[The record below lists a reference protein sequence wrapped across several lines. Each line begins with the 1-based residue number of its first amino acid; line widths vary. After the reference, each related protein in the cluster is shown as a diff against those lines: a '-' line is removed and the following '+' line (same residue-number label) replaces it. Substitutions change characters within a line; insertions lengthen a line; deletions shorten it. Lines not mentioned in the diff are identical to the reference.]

1 MMGWYGTGMGSGVGM
16 IVMLLVWGSLI
27 GLGVWAVARLT
38 RGDARPAPTETPR
51 QILDRRLAA
60 GEIDGEEYA
69 EARRLL
75 ENRAT
80 VTPPAS

>member
-1 MMGWYGTGMGSGVGM
+1 MMGWYGNGMGSGVGM
-16 IVMLLVWGSLI
+16 IMMLVVWGSLVAF
-27 GLGVWAVARLT
+27 GVWAVSRLT
-38 RGDARPAPTETPR
+38 RADTRPAPTETPR

-75 ENRAT
+75 ESRAT
-80 VTPPAS
+80 LTPPRS

>member
-1 MMGWYGTGMGSGVGM
+1 MMGWYGNGMGSGAGW

-27 GLGVWAVARLT
+27 VFGIWVVTRLT
-38 RGDARPAPTETPR
+38 RGDSPPPASETPR

-69 EARRLL
+69 ETRRLL
-75 ENRAT
+75 ESRGL
-80 VTPPAS
+80 VTPPRS